1 MNDDFQMEHILTQY
15 IRLISRT
22 HENINNTIR
31 TMEDQINDLSRM
43 MFEYLNQRRN
53 NRQESIGQN
62 IRTPSRPAEPRRS
75 VPLRTTS
82 FFSDPAPS
90 ETNQS
95 TSNSLLNP
103 PRAAP
108 IIPPPPPPP
117 PIFQFRAGAS
127 STINNEITSNST
139 INTSSN
145 TTSNTTSTT
154 NNSIFNRGITS
165 RRSTRNVSTSP
176 IRRNN
181 ILTTPLISTRR
192 SIARRRNAR
201 RNLITSLP
209 GILSGEES
217 NVGQDILTATMNDSP
232 VRVRPSRSQIRRAT
246 RLTVFRNITHEEGT
260 ICPIDREILN
270 DDDNVLQIVH
280 CGHYFREENL
290 RRHFTMSTRCPL
302 CRFDIRDYIENYSE
316 PRDSTSFFSSR
327 NRTPSLPPIDIENPF
342 SRRSGVNF
350 NPTQQTTDE
359 LQAISNALNS
369 LDNSGN
375 IISVEYTF
383 SLASLDNN
391 TNNNS
396 TETNNNSTETDDT
409 EIDREHFD

>member
-1 MNDDFQMEHILTQY
+1 MNNDFQMENILIQY

-31 TMEDQINDLSRM
+31 TMEDQTNDLSRM

-53 NRQESIGQN
+53 NRQEN
-62 IRTPSRPAEPRRS
+62 IRQNNIIPSRPAEQRRS
-75 VPLRTTS
+75 APLRTTS
-82 FFSDPAPS
+82 FFSDPTPS

-117 PIFQFRAGAS
+117 PIFQFRAGTG
-127 STINNEITSNST
+127 STTNNETTPNTTSNAPSNST
-139 INTSSN
+139 TNTSSN
-145 TTSNTTSTT
+145 TTPIPPPTTT
-154 NNSIFNRGITS
+154 NDSIFNRGRIS
-165 RRSTRNVSTSP
+165 RRFTRNVSTSP

-192 SIARRRNAR
+192 NRRRRRNF
-201 RNLITSLP
+201 ITSLP
-209 GILSGEES
+209 GILSGEDTS
-217 NVGQDILTATMNDSP
+217 VGQDILTATMNDSP
-232 VRVRPSRSQIRRAT
+232 VRIRPSPSQIRRAT
-246 RLTVFRNITHEEGT
+246 RLTVFRNITHDEGT

-270 DDDNVLQIVH
+270 DDDNVLQIIH

-316 PRDSTSFFSSR
+316 PRDSTSLFSSR
-327 NRTPSLPPIDIENPF
+327 NRTHELPPIDIENPF
-342 SRRSGVNF
+342 SRRPGINF

-359 LQAISNALNS
+359 LQAISNALNN

-396 TETNNNSTETDDT
+396 TETDDT
-409 EIDREHFD
+409 ESNREHFD